1 VLAQG
6 SAELERLGRLGWR
19 PETLGPIV
27 DGVRFVNDRVEVGY
41 TEAGLRTLGLD
52 GGEGY
57 WFDHRAQEVIHAL
70 ASVTRVTSVWDVGA
84 GTGSMSTRLARA
96 GNDVVAVE
104 PLAEGAKAIARQGC
118 GTVFCGSL
126 EGLRLPSGCLRVVG
140 LFDVI
145 EHIRDPR
152 PLMIEVHRVLEPG
165 GIVALTVPALQAL
178 WSEADEVAG
187 HYRRYDQKDLDAF
200 MQACGFDRAM
210 SRYLF
215 ASLVVP
221 AAVSRAAPY
230 RLGRRR
236 RPDEATD
243 AIARQLAP
251 GRIIDRALRG
261 VLRVERVAARRVRFP
276 FGLTVMG
283 LYRRDTTPIEEI
295 RR

>member
-1 VLAQG
+1 
-6 SAELERLGRLGWR
+6 LERLGRLGWR
-19 PETLGPIV
+19 PETLGPLV
-27 DGVRFVNDRVEVGY
+27 DGVRFVTDRIEVEY
-41 TEAGLRTLGLD
+41 TEVGLRTLGLD
-52 GGEGY
+52 GGKGY

-96 GNDVVAVE
+96 GKDVVAVE

-118 GTVFCGSL
+118 GAVFCGSL
-126 EGLRLPSGCLRVVG
+126 EGIRLPSGCLRVVG

-152 PLMIEVHRVLEPG
+152 PLMMEVHRVLEPG

-187 HYRRYDQKDLDAF
+187 HYRRYGQKDLDAF
-200 MQACGFDRAM
+200 MKTCGFDRAM

-221 AAVSRAAPY
+221 AAMSRAAPY

-236 RPDEATD
+236 RADEATN
-243 AIARQLAP
+243 AIARQLTP
-251 GRIIDRALRG
+251 GRIIDRTMRG
-261 VLRVERVAARRVRFP
+261 VLHVERIAARRVRLP
-276 FGLTVMG
+276 FGLSVMG
-283 LYRRDTTPIEEI
+283 LYRRDTTAIEEI

>member
-1 VLAQG
+1 
-6 SAELERLGRLGWR
+6 LERLGRLGWR
-19 PETLGPIV
+19 PETLGPLV
-27 DGVRFVNDRVEVGY
+27 NGVRFVNDRIDVEY

-52 GGEGY
+52 GGKGY
-57 WFDHRAQEVIHAL
+57 WFDHRAEEVIHAL

-96 GNDVVAVE
+96 GKDVVAVE

-118 GTVFCGSL
+118 GAVFCGSL
-126 EGLRLPSGCLRVVG
+126 EGLGLPSGCLRVVG

-152 PLMIEVHRVLEPG
+152 PLMIEVHRVLEPA
-165 GIVALTVPALQAL
+165 GIVAVTVPALQAL

-187 HYRRYDQKDLDAF
+187 HYRRYGQKDLDAF
-200 MQACGFDRAM
+200 MKACGFDRAM
-210 SRYLF
+210 SQYLF

-236 RPDEATD
+236 RADQATS

-251 GRIIDRALRG
+251 GPIIDRAMRG
-261 VLRVERVAARRVRFP
+261 VLHAERVAARRVRFP
-276 FGLTVMG
+276 FGLSLMG
-283 LYRRDTTPIEEI
+283 IFRRDASSIEELG
-295 RR
+295 R

>member
-1 VLAQG
+1 VLTKG

-19 PETLGPIV
+19 PETLGPLV
-27 DGVRFVNDRVEVGY
+27 DGVRFVNDRVDVEY
-41 TEAGLRTLGLD
+41 TEVGLRTLGLD
-52 GGEGY
+52 GGKGY
-57 WFDHRAQEVIHAL
+57 WFDHRAEEVIQAL
-70 ASVTRVTSVWDVGA
+70 ASVTRMTSVWDVGA

-96 GNDVVAVE
+96 GKDVVAVE

-118 GTVFCGSL
+118 GAVFCGSL
-126 EGLRLPSGCLRVVG
+126 EQLGLPSGCLRVVG

-152 PLMIEVHRVLEPG
+152 PLMMEVHRVLEPG

-187 HYRRYDQKDLDAF
+187 HHRRYGQKDLDAF
-200 MQACGFDRAM
+200 MKAYGFDRAM

-221 AAVSRAAPY
+221 AAMSRAAPY

-236 RPDEATD
+236 RADEATS

-251 GRIIDRALRG
+251 GRIIDRAMRG
-261 VLRVERVAARRVRFP
+261 VLHLERLAARRVRFP
-276 FGLTVMG
+276 FGLSVMG
-283 LYRRDTTPIEEI
+283 IYRRDTTSIGKLG
-295 RR
+295 R

>member
-1 VLAQG
+1 M
-6 SAELERLGRLGWR
+6 ERLGRLGWR
-19 PETLGPIV
+19 PETLGPLV
-27 DGVRFVNDRVEVGY
+27 NGVRFVNDRIDVEY

-52 GGEGY
+52 GGKGY
-57 WFDHRAQEVIHAL
+57 WFDHRAEEVIHAL

-96 GNDVVAVE
+96 GKDVVAVE

-118 GTVFCGSL
+118 GAVFCGSL
-126 EGLRLPSGCLRVVG
+126 EGLGLPSGCLRVVG

-152 PLMIEVHRVLEPG
+152 PLMIEVHRVLEPA
-165 GIVALTVPALQAL
+165 GIVAVTVPALQAL

-187 HYRRYDQKDLDAF
+187 HYRRYGQKDLDAF
-200 MQACGFDRAM
+200 MKACGFDRAM
-210 SRYLF
+210 SQYLF

-236 RPDEATD
+236 RADQATS

-251 GRIIDRALRG
+251 GPIIDRAMRG
-261 VLRVERVAARRVRFP
+261 VLHAERVAARRVRFP
-276 FGLTVMG
+276 FGLSLMG
-283 LYRRDTTPIEEI
+283 IFRRDASSIEELG
-295 RR
+295 R